1 MSGAEAA
8 AAEIDRLLDRD
19 TRAAIVARFK
29 EIGFT
34 YVSVDLEGYR
44 TGSMNEGIKKTG

>member
-1 MSGAEAA
+1 MSWK
-8 AAEIDRLLDRD
+8 DCRP
-19 TRAAIVARFK
+19 

-44 TGSMNEGIKKTG
+44 AGSMSEGIKKTG

>member
-1 MSGAEAA
+1 MSDPAVRE
-8 AAEIDRLLDRD
+8 
-19 TRAAIVARFK
+19 TIVTRFK

-44 TGSMNEGIKKTG
+44 TGSMNEAIKKTG